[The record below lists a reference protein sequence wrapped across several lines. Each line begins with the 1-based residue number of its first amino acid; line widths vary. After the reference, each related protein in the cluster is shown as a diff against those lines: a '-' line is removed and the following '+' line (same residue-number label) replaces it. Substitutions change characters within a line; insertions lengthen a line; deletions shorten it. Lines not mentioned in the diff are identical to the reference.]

1 MNLDVLIFSAIT
13 ILGGGLMWAG
23 YLMGLEVGIDRGH
36 RVGFDLGKMVGR
48 RQINAEDV
56 S

>member
-23 YLMGLEVGIDRGH
+23 YMMGKEVGLDQGFQT
-36 RVGFDLGKMVGR
+36 GFDLGKGVGR
-48 RQINAEDV
+48 REV
-56 S
+56 RRLP

>member
-13 ILGGGLMWAG
+13 ILGGGLMYAG

-48 RQINAEDV
+48 RQISAEDV